1 MGKNT
6 GIEWTDHSW
15 PVVNGCRRVSPGC
28 GGASGIGGCYAERL
42 ISTRLRHMP
51 KYRGLAVFGQHGPR
65 WTGESR
71 LWLPDLDM
79 PLRVRT
85 PARFFVANMGD
96 LFFEAVTNEEIA
108 AVYGV
113 MTACPQHTFQVLTK
127 RPARARAWYS
137 WLDNESV
144 TRHCSHVARCIL
156 AAEAIGCAVPV
167 TEKTRI
173 ASFNDVWPL
182 PSVWLGVSVED
193 QRYADERIPL
203 LLQTPAAKRFVSY
216 EPALGPVSFRA
227 IKDGS
232 WYDREG
238 ADWYDALRGA
248 SYWNNGDHG
257 VGGGPTIDQVI
268 MGGESGPG
276 SRPMLAQWVI
286 DTRDECVS
294 SRTPFFFK
302 QWGGVKKKLAGR
314 TLDGRMWDEFPS

>member
-1 MGKNT
+1 MASQDAAARSQGHALPRARARQHEQRAGRVPQRRLPGGDVAQLPAEGVMGKNT

-113 MTACPQHTFQVLTK
+113 MTA
-127 RPARARAWYS
+127 
-137 WLDNESV
+137 
-144 TRHCSHVARCIL
+144 
-156 AAEAIGCAVPV
+156 
-167 TEKTRI
+167 
-173 ASFNDVWPL
+173 
-182 PSVWLGVSVED
+182 
-193 QRYADERIPL
+193 
-203 LLQTPAAKRFVSY
+203 
-216 EPALGPVSFRA
+216 
-227 IKDGS
+227 
-232 WYDREG
+232 
-238 ADWYDALRGA
+238 
-248 SYWNNGDHG
+248 
-257 VGGGPTIDQVI
+257 
-268 MGGESGPG
+268 
-276 SRPMLAQWVI
+276 
-286 DTRDECVS
+286 
-294 SRTPFFFK
+294 
-302 QWGGVKKKLAGR
+302 
-314 TLDGRMWDEFPS
+314 